1 VGSWAANPSSASEQ
15 IAEKS
20 GTDPDF
26 APQSFQDSSPR
37 IPSGFHHLE
46 VTTMTTSIS
55 FLGLGT
61 MGSPMASNLA
71 RKGFEV
77 GGWNRTPARVLV
89 KEAGSAGVRVAA
101 TIADAVRGA
110 SMVALCVSDVG
121 DVEEVL
127 FGAGGIA
134 ESAERG
140 ALVIDFSTIGP
151 VAARDFGT
159 RLAERGLRFLDAPV
173 TGGDVGARAG
183 TLTIMV
189 GGAAA
194 DFEQASPLFAAVG
207 RVARHCGA
215 QGAGQA
221 VKLCNQVLGAL
232 HMVAL
237 TEALA
242 LARMQGI
249 DPSLVVEVCST
260 GAAGSW
266 ALTNLGPR
274 VIARDFAPGF
284 MVKHLLKDLRLV
296 LETPAGEGLDELQG
310 TVLAKGLLEKVAA
323 LGGADLG
330 TQSLT
335 LAYELRPS
343 AGA

>member
-1 VGSWAANPSSASEQ
+1 M
-15 IAEKS
+15 
-20 GTDPDF
+20 
-26 APQSFQDSSPR
+26 SSP
-37 IPSGFHHLE
+37 LA
-46 VTTMTTSIS
+46 

-61 MGSPMASNLA
+61 MGSPMSANLA
-71 RKGFEV
+71 SAGFEV
-77 GGWNRTPARVLV
+77 RGWNRTPERPLV
-89 KEAGSAGVRVAA
+89 KEAGGAGVRVVC
-101 TIADAVRGA
+101 TIAEAVRDVQV
-110 SMVALCVSDVG
+110 VALCVSDVG

-127 FGAGGIA
+127 FGPGGVA
-134 ESAERG
+134 EAAARG

-151 VAARDFGT
+151 VAARSFGA
-159 RLAERGLRFLDAPV
+159 RLAGKGLRFLDAPV

-189 GGAAA
+189 GGKAT
-194 DFEQASPLFAAVG
+194 DFDEASAIFAALG
-207 RVARHCGA
+207 KVAKHCGE

-266 ALTNLGPR
+266 ALSNLGPR
-274 VIARDFAPGF
+274 VLRRDFAPGF
-284 MVKHLLKDLRLV
+284 MVKHLVKDLRLV
-296 LETPAGEGLDELQG
+296 LETPPGAGLDELRG
-310 TVLAKGLLEKVAA
+310 TVLAKTLLEKVVA

-330 TQSLT
+330 TQAMT
-335 LAYELRPS
+335 LAYEK
-343 AGA
+343 GDGV

>member
-1 VGSWAANPSSASEQ
+1 M
-15 IAEKS
+15 
-20 GTDPDF
+20 
-26 APQSFQDSSPR
+26 SSP
-37 IPSGFHHLE
+37 LA
-46 VTTMTTSIS
+46 

-61 MGSPMASNLA
+61 MGSPMSANLA
-71 RKGFEV
+71 SAGFEV
-77 GGWNRTPARVLV
+77 RGWNRTPERPLV
-89 KEAGSAGVRVAA
+89 KEAGGAGVRVVS
-101 TIADAVRGA
+101 TIAEAVRDVQV
-110 SMVALCVSDVG
+110 VALCVSDVG

-127 FGAGGIA
+127 FGPGGVA
-134 ESAERG
+134 EAAARG

-151 VAARDFGT
+151 VAARSFGA
-159 RLAERGLRFLDAPV
+159 RLAGKGLRFLDAPV

-189 GGAAA
+189 GGKAT
-194 DFEQASPLFAAVG
+194 DFDEASAIFAALG
-207 RVARHCGA
+207 KVAKHCGE

-266 ALTNLGPR
+266 ALSNLGPR
-274 VIARDFAPGF
+274 VLRRDFAPGF
-284 MVKHLLKDLRLV
+284 MVKHLVKDLRLV
-296 LETPAGEGLDELQG
+296 LETPPGAGLDELRG
-310 TVLAKGLLEKVAA
+310 TVLAKTLLEKVVA

-330 TQSLT
+330 TQAMT
-335 LAYELRPS
+335 LAYEK
-343 AGA
+343 GDGV

>member
-1 VGSWAANPSSASEQ
+1 M
-15 IAEKS
+15 
-20 GTDPDF
+20 
-26 APQSFQDSSPR
+26 SSP
-37 IPSGFHHLE
+37 LA
-46 VTTMTTSIS
+46 

-61 MGSPMASNLA
+61 MGSPMSANLA
-71 RKGFEV
+71 SAGFEV
-77 GGWNRTPARVLV
+77 RGWNRTPERPLV
-89 KEAGSAGVRVAA
+89 KEAGGAGVRVVS
-101 TIADAVRGA
+101 TIAEAVRDVQV
-110 SMVALCVSDVG
+110 VALCVSDVG

-127 FGAGGIA
+127 FGPGGVA
-134 ESAERG
+134 EFAARG
-140 ALVIDFSTIGP
+140 ALVVDFSTIGP
-151 VAARDFGT
+151 VAARSFGA
-159 RLAERGLRFLDAPV
+159 RLAGKGLRFLDAPV

-189 GGAAA
+189 GGKAT
-194 DFEQASPLFAAVG
+194 DFDEASAIFAALG
-207 RVARHCGA
+207 KVAKHCGE

-266 ALTNLGPR
+266 ALSNLGPR
-274 VIARDFAPGF
+274 VLRRDFAPGF
-284 MVKHLLKDLRLV
+284 MVKHLVKDLRLV
-296 LETPAGEGLDELQG
+296 LETPPGAGLDELRG
-310 TVLAKGLLEKVAA
+310 TVLAKTLLEKVVA

-330 TQSLT
+330 TQAMT
-335 LAYELRPS
+335 LAYEK
-343 AGA
+343 GDGV

>member
-1 VGSWAANPSSASEQ
+1 M
-15 IAEKS
+15 
-20 GTDPDF
+20 
-26 APQSFQDSSPR
+26 SSP
-37 IPSGFHHLE
+37 IA
-46 VTTMTTSIS
+46 

-61 MGSPMASNLA
+61 MGSPMSANLA
-71 RKGFEV
+71 RAGFEV
-77 GGWNRTPARVLV
+77 RGWNRTPERPLV
-89 KEAGSAGVRVAA
+89 REAGGAGVSVVG
-101 TIADAVRGA
+101 TIADAVRGVQIV
-110 SMVALCVSDVG
+110 SLCVSDVA

-127 FGAGGIA
+127 FGAGGVA
-134 ESAERG
+134 ESATRG
-140 ALVIDFSTIGP
+140 TLVIDFSTIGP
-151 VAARDFGT
+151 VAARSFGA
-159 RLAERGLRFLDAPV
+159 RLADKGLRFLDAPV

-189 GGAAA
+189 GGTAA
-194 DFEQASPLFAAVG
+194 DFDEASAAFAAVG
-207 RVARHCGA
+207 KVAKHCGT

-266 ALTNLGPR
+266 ALSNLGPR
-274 VIARDFAPGF
+274 VLRRDFAPGF
-284 MVKHLLKDLRLV
+284 MVKHLVKDLRLV
-296 LETPAGEGLDELQG
+296 LETPAGEGLDELRG
-310 TVLAKGLLEKVAA
+310 TILAKELLEKVAA

-335 LAYELRPS
+335 LAYEK
-343 AGA
+343 GNGG